1 MSRYLLHISLLFVF
15 VVSQNQFVLGQSK
28 RTLQKKEARLK
39 KQISETKSLIEKTK
53 QNKETTLSQ
62 LAIIDQQIA
71 LRSQLINNL
80 NNQIKE
86 IEENILKNGDEITAL
101 NEDLE
106 KLKKEFKEM
115 LRYAYKNR
123 NKDYGMM
130 YLLSANDINI
140 AYRRIK
146 YMNQYSE
153 SRKTHV
159 KEIKETQSRLEQQN
173 QELLQNK
180 ADKVIL
186 VEDSKKEF
194 TSFEQDKT
202 YKNELL
208 AKIQSDQASLQSK
221 LKKQEEEKLKIARA
235 IPKSIEEE
243 IKKKKAKKNTT
254 KGTSSGF
261 ALTPEEKLL
270 GKRFV
275 DNKGKLPWPVEKGT
289 VTGKFGK
296 QQHSILSTVQIEN
309 NGIFIS
315 TSKNAKVRAVYD
327 GEVTYVGTL
336 EGAGVMIMISHGN
349 YRTVYANLQ
358 NAYVKVG
365 QKVATKQNIGE
376 LITKNGENISES
388 NFSIWKITGTSSQPV
403 NPALWL
409 SRR

>member
-1 MSRYLLHISLLFVF
+1 MNKYILYIVIICLFSF
-15 VVSQNQFVLGQSK
+15 FNGQLQAQSK
-28 RTLQKKEARLK
+28 RTLQKKEERLK
-39 KQISETKSLIEKTK
+39 QQIAETKSLIEKTK

-62 LAIIDQQIA
+62 IAIIDQQIT
-71 LRSQLINNL
+71 LRGQLIKNL
-80 NNQIKE
+80 SNQIKE
-86 IEENILKNGDEITAL
+86 IEENISKNGNEINKL
-101 NEDLE
+101 NEELD

-123 NKDYGMM
+123 NKDYGIM
-130 YLLSANDINI
+130 YLLSADDINI

-159 KEIKETQSRLEQQN
+159 KEIKETQNRLEEQN
-173 QELLQNK
+173 QELLKNK

-194 TSFEQDKT
+194 VSFEQDKT

-208 AKIQSDQASLQSK
+208 SKIKTDQVSLQNK
-221 LKKQEEEKLKIARA
+221 LKKQEEEKLRIARA
-235 IPKSIEEE
+235 IQKAIEEE
-243 IKKKKAKKNTT
+243 IKKKKNATKNTS
-254 KGTSSGF
+254 KGSTGF

-270 GKRFV
+270 GKKFV
-275 DNKGKLPWPVEKGT
+275 DNKGKLPWPVEQGT

-315 TSKNAKVRAVYD
+315 TPKNAKVRAVYD

-336 EGAGVMIMISHGN
+336 EGAGIMVMISHGN
-349 YRTVYANLQ
+349 YRTVYANLK

-365 QKVATKQNIGE
+365 QKVATKQTIGE
-376 LITKNGENISES
+376 LIAKNGENISES
-388 NFSIWKITGTSSQPV
+388 NFSIWKITGTDSQPV